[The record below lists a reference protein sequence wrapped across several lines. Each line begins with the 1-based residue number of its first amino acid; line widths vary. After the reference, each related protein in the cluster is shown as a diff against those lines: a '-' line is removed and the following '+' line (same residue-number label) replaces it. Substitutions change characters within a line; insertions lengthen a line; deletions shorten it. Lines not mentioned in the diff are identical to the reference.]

1 MSRLRTT
8 VADTRKAFQQEVR
21 MKRAYYNIMQQDI
34 ADTLG
39 VAQSRVS
46 TLMANPDQLSAGR
59 LRDIITMLK
68 LDPIVVLSFLGYS
81 QKEIKKLKEM

>member
-1 MSRLRTT
+1 MPKLRTT
-8 VADTRKAFQQEVR
+8 IADTRKAFQQEVR

-59 LRDIITMLK
+59 LREIITMLK

-81 QKEIKKLKEM
+81 QKEIKKLKEI

>member
-59 LRDIITMLK
+59 LREIITMLK

-81 QKEIKKLKEM
+81 QKEIKKLKEI